1 MKALKDGKTS
11 YVYGFTERIKGKIQQ
26 DTESTGNGA
35 EVIQKTQSRALLR

>member
-1 MKALKDGKTS
+1 MKGVEEEQKGW
-11 YVYGFTERIKGKIQQ
+11 ERIKGKIQQ